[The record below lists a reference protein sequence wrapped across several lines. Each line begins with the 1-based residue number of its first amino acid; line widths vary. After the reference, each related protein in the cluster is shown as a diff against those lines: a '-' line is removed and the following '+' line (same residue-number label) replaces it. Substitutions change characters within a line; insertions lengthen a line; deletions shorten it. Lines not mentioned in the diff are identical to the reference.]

1 MGSPVSGGE
10 EFGGEEDF
18 GGGEVEDFG
27 GGEASS
33 EKPFDEEPFDAGV
46 EASEDDSPEKYI
58 QQISGKLGQSLRKYT
73 DEMGQPDFDLEKFA
87 INSVLS
93 ATNSGKMD
101 SGDQS
106 DIIQK
111 VKSSSTDGSGGNGV
125 DHNDGANDGADDGAE
140 DLDTSDEGGLDLSNI
155 DMEESVNPSGC
166 FPQPIVDRQIENIK
180 KESVITKEPV
190 SKEFVGKKVSVDFRK
205 EIGIV
210 KDYDDKEVVIHF
222 PDLGFTEKINYKMVE
237 VLFQEDGQVDEA
249 FNPNP
254 NGKTVFQDAA
264 LGVKEDGM
272 EENKYLN
279 LESTKKSSIIATKLR
294 NMLQEKEIITIGG
307 QVYDPKTKPQ
317 VQPQVKPERKTRRG
331 KPYRIIPEQLPDP
344 KPKAEKKNDSVSFIK
359 DSGFARDGNS
369 VTIKFDIN
377 GERFVS
383 NFVNTGELLV
393 KPEAYDESWVYAF
406 ESEVLSNGKS
416 YSVAVAF
423 FGHPDTNLEVEEYA
437 DGSVPDI
444 EEV

>member
-1 MGSPVSGGE
+1 MGSPVSGDEG
-10 EFGGEEDF
+10 FGDEI
-18 GGGEVEDFG
+18 EDFG
-27 GGEASS
+27 GGEAEDFGGEASS
-33 EKPFDEEPFDAGV
+33 DKPFDEEPFDAGV
-46 EASEDDSPEKYI
+46 EASEEDNPEKYI

-73 DEMGQPDFDLEKFA
+73 DDMGQPDFDLEKFA

-101 SGDQS
+101 SGDQA

-111 VKSSSTDGSGGNGV
+111 VKSASTDGSGGNGV
-125 DHNDGANDGADDGAE
+125 DHGAQDGEQDVAQDGEE
-140 DLDTSDEGGLDLSNI
+140 DLDTSDEGGMDLSNI
-155 DMEESVNPSGC
+155 DMEESVMA
-166 FPQPIVDRQIENIK
+166 
-180 KESVITKEPV
+180 KEPA

-222 PDLGFTEKINYKMVE
+222 PDLGFTEKINYKLVE
-237 VLFQEDGQVDEA
+237 VKFEEGQFAES

-294 NMLQEKEIITIGG
+294 NMLEESSPTI
-307 QVYDPKTKPQ
+307 QPPT
-317 VQPQVKPERKTRRG
+317 QPQVMPQRKTRRG

-344 KPKAEKKNDSVSFIK
+344 KPKAEKKSDSVNFIK

-369 VTIKFDIN
+369 VTIKFDVN

-393 KPEAYDESWVYAF
+393 KPLAYDESWVYAF
-406 ESEVLSNGKS
+406 ESDVLPNGKT
-416 YSVAVAF
+416 YSVAVGY
-423 FGHPDTNLEVEEYA
+423 FGHPETNFELEGYA